1 MWWQLW
7 WVWVVGGLAIGAL
20 EMVVPGYIFVGF
32 AIGAVATGLLAGI
45 GVLAGSPAVMLAV
58 FALLSLA
65 AWLGLRRAMGKR
77 KGQVK
82 IWTRDINDNP

>member
-1 MWWQLW
+1 MWWQVW
-7 WVWVVGGLAIGAL
+7 WVWVAGGLAIAGL
-20 EMVVPGYIFVGF
+20 EMVVPGYIFLGF
-32 AIGAVATGLLAGI
+32 AIGAVATGILTGLGI
-45 GVLAGSPAVMLAV
+45 LGGSLSVMLAI

-65 AWLGLRRAMGKR
+65 AWVVLRRAVGRR